1 MSVLTLTGNYAVAW
15 AVKRARVQV
24 VAAYPITPQTTIVE
38 KISQMVE
45 NGEMNAKLIR
55 VESEHSALAAT
66 FGAAIGG
73 ARAFTATASHG
84 LLYMHEVLW
93 WTAGARV
100 PVVMAVVTRAIGPP
114 WNIWT
119 DHSDIMDQRDTG
131 WIISMAEDN
140 QEAFDLTLQAF
151 KITEDDDVNL
161 PMIVGLDAFILSH
174 TYAPVDVLEQEDVD
188 KWLPPRK
195 QLYVIDPENRYSM
208 GNIAYPKDYMLM
220 RYDIERAMERAK
232 KIIEKVD
239 REYGEYF
246 GRSYGGLIEC
256 YKCSDAK
263 YLVALMGAWAG
274 DAKEA
279 VDKLR
284 ENGYNVGVMRVRF
297 IRPLAVEKILEYA
310 SGKKGVLVM
319 DRSISFGSAGPLFI
333 EISSVLSMNGK
344 PPAMKGVLAGIG
356 GVDVG
361 YRDIMDIISKFV
373 DEVEERGWFVKRQ
386 EWFFSHKR

>member
-1 MSVLTLTGNYAVAW
+1 MGVLTLTGNYAVAW

-45 NGEMNAKLIR
+45 NGELNAKLIR

-119 DHSDIMDQRDTG
+119 DHSDIMGQRDTG
-131 WIISMAEDN
+131 WIIAMAEDN

-188 KWLPPRK
+188 RWLPPRR
-195 QLYVIDPENRYSM
+195 QLYVIDPKNRYSM

-232 KIIEKVD
+232 KVIERID
-239 REYGEYF
+239 REYREYF
-246 GRSYGGLIEC
+246 GRRYGGLIEC
-256 YKCSDAK
+256 YRCDNAK

-284 ENGYNVGVMRVRF
+284 ENGYNIGVLRIRF
-297 IRPLAVEKILEYA
+297 VRPLGIEKILEY
-310 SGKKGVLVM
+310 SNGKKGIIVM

-333 EISSVLSMNGK
+333 ELSSVLSANGK

-361 YRDIMDIISKFV
+361 YKDIMNIASKFV
-373 DEVEERGWFVKRQ
+373 NEVEEKGWFMKRQ
-386 EWFFSHKR
+386 EWFFKQ

>member
-1 MSVLTLTGNYAVAW
+1 
-15 AVKRARVQV
+15 
-24 VAAYPITPQTTIVE
+24 
-38 KISQMVE
+38 
-45 NGEMNAKLIR
+45 
-55 VESEHSALAAT
+55 
-66 FGAAIGG
+66 
-73 ARAFTATASHG
+73 
-84 LLYMHEVLW
+84 
-93 WTAGARV
+93 
-100 PVVMAVVTRAIGPP
+100 
-114 WNIWT
+114 
-119 DHSDIMDQRDTG
+119 
-131 WIISMAEDN
+131 
-140 QEAFDLTLQAF
+140 
-151 KITEDDDVNL
+151 
-161 PMIVGLDAFILSH
+161 
-174 TYAPVDVLEQEDVD
+174 
-188 KWLPPRK
+188 
-195 QLYVIDPENRYSM
+195 
-208 GNIAYPKDYMLM
+208 
-220 RYDIERAMERAK
+220 MERAK